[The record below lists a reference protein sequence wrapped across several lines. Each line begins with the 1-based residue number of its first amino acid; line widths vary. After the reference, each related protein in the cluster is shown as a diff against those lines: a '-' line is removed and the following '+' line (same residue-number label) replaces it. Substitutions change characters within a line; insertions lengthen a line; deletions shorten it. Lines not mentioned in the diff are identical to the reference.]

1 MRKFDGGE
9 FGMPCVLVLR
19 RLDEGTRHDKA
30 ALNDILRDH
39 GVST

>member
-19 RLDEGTRHDKA
+19 RVPAGSGHDKA

-39 GVST
+39 GVSS